1 MKIINEIKKFFSQL
15 ICNKNIGCKS
25 LDITLTLLI
34 IVFILIVIINHFK
47 LSQLLQT
54 HLQKN
59 QNDDDDDD
67 DDEKMKKIT
76 MNSSKCYKSKTK
88 TKSCP
93 VGSYKQCTNN
103 VLPKKKCDCTNQRAN
118 IVCK

>member
-47 LSQLLQT
+47 L
-54 HLQKN
+54 
-59 QNDDDDDD
+59 
-67 DDEKMKKIT
+67 
-76 MNSSKCYKSKTK
+76 
-88 TKSCP
+88 
-93 VGSYKQCTNN
+93 
-103 VLPKKKCDCTNQRAN
+103 
-118 IVCK
+118 